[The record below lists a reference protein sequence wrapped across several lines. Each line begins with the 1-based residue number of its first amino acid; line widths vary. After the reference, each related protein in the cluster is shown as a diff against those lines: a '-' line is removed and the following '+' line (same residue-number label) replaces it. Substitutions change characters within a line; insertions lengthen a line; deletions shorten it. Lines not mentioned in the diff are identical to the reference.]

1 VQPGQYAVAAER
13 GDEHRDPEPVGLRAQ
28 TGGVQ
33 EAEGGGDERVGAQV
47 GQLEQ
52 LEQRPRR
59 PPHQRRQTGEG
70 EQPLV
75 EL

>member
-1 VQPGQYAVAAER
+1 MQPGQYAVAAER

-52 LEQRPRR
+52 LEQRP
-59 PPHQRRQTGEG
+59 PHQRRQTGEG
-70 EQPLV
+70 APPLV